1 VLQETL
7 AGFYGALVEAIAEVQ
22 VLQDDDDDDDLLQY
36 FGMRDRIA
44 GIIGELAES
53 EKGRAGVD
61 AAGALLGAFMIE
73 IARSDGLITSLQL
86 AKTILKLSKSVE
98 GRAGLVAAGGCGA
111 LSQALRIDQN
121 DFETFGFDCFQDFWD
136 LERCIKG
143 ALRRLRNSKK

>member
-7 AGFYGALVEAIAEVQ
+7 AGFYGALVGAIAEV
-22 VLQDDDDDDDLLQY
+22 QDDDDDDVFPY

-44 GIIGELAES
+44 GIIRELAES

-61 AAGALLGAFMIE
+61 AAGALLDAFLLV
-73 IARSDGLITSLQL
+73 IAQSDGLITSLKL

-111 LSQALRIDQN
+111 LSQALRIDLK
-121 DFETFGFDCFQDFWD
+121 DFEIFNFDCVQDFWE
-136 LERCIKG
+136 LERCIES
-143 ALRRLRNSKK
+143 ALRRLRNNKK